1 MKNGAIVIFAVLG
14 LLLVFQQTGQSQPA
28 PVVAGRFAMYIN
40 DRDGRNYLLDTQTGE
55 SWTMEQMSRKNRFI
69 GVWKQNLRTNTFE
82 EQDRIF
88 NNSANSFAIIA
99 PIPGK

>member
-1 MKNGAIVIFAVLG
+1 MKNGAIVMFAILG
-14 LLLVFQQTGQSQPA
+14 LLLVFQQTGHSQPA

-40 DRDGRNYLLDTQTGE
+40 DRDGRNYLLDTQTGD
-55 SWTMEQMSRKNRFI
+55 SWTMEPMSRKNRFI
-69 GVWKQNLRTNTFE
+69 AVWKQNVRTNTFE

-88 NNSANSFAIIA
+88 SNSANSLAIVA